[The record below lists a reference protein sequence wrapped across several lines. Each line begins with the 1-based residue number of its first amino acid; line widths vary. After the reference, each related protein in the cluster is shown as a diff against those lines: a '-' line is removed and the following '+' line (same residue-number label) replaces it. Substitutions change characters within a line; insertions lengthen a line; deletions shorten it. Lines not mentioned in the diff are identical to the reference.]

1 MNEIMKKYFGPIVFP
16 TATNESIQRLIT
28 DLEQSFKHPIKQVFP
43 YPIDI
48 IKYYSNKTNK
58 IVGLTFKVALAGLS
72 KDEIKVQLKK
82 GKILSI
88 SVKQKEI
95 EQNNNDEI
103 EEIYI
108 SKSISYRDGEISFKL
123 FQDLDLDDFKP
134 IFKDGLLT
142 IELRFKEAN
151 KEDDIIDVEIQ

>member
-1 MNEIMKKYFGPIVFP
+1 MNELLRQFGPVVFP
-16 TATNESIQRLIT
+16 TIANETIQRLMN
-28 DLEQSFKHPIKQVFP
+28 DVEQSFKQPIKQVFP

-48 IKYYSNKTNK
+48 IKYYSNEAKK
-58 IVGLTFKVALAGLS
+58 IVKLRFDVALAGIS

-88 SVKQKEI
+88 SI
-95 EQNNNDEI
+95 ERGNPDAINDGLDEI
-103 EEIYI
+103 YV

-123 FQDLDLDDFKP
+123 YSDVDLERFKP

-142 IELRFKEAN
+142 IDVYFKEIV
-151 KEDDIIDVEIQ
+151 KDEEVIDIEIQ

>member
-1 MNEIMKKYFGPIVFP
+1 MNELLKHFSPIVFP
-16 TATNESIQRLIT
+16 TTTSESIQRL
-28 DLEQSFKHPIKQVFP
+28 LNEVEQSFKQPIKQVFP

-48 IKYYSNKTNK
+48 IKYYSNELKR
-58 IVGLTFKVALAGLS
+58 IVRLKFQVALAGIS

-88 SVKQKEI
+88 SINPTDSESYS
-95 EQNNNDEI
+95 DDI
-103 EEIYI
+103 EEIYV

-123 FQDLDLDDFKP
+123 YSDIDLEKFKP
-134 IFKDGLLT
+134 EFKDGLLT
-142 IELRFKEAN
+142 IDVYFKDIV

>member
-1 MNEIMKKYFGPIVFP
+1 MNEILRQFGPVVFP
-16 TATNESIQRLIT
+16 TIANETIQRLMN
-28 DLEQSFKHPIKQVFP
+28 DVEQSFKQPIKQVFP

-48 IKYYSNKTNK
+48 IKYYSNEAKK
-58 IVGLTFKVALAGLS
+58 IVKLRFDVALAGIS

-88 SVKQKEI
+88 SI
-95 EQNNNDEI
+95 ERGNHDEI
-103 EEIYI
+103 NDGLDEIYV

-123 FQDLDLDDFKP
+123 YSDVDLERFKP

-142 IELRFKEAN
+142 IDVYFKEIV
-151 KEDDIIDVEIQ
+151 KDEEVIDIEIQ